1 MKLRLLLTPLLLCA
15 ALFSMAQTQTAAKP
29 QTLPQK
35 VYTTMHDSTTSMDVV
50 LMQGKGGS
58 LSLEGRNVQLFNS
71 FFVDAPAQKF
81 NAPLAGNIM
90 WLINGRE
97 YISGSFYLG
106 EKTGYVVFNY
116 HGKEYVNLL
125 NEQGNAFFASQIAKQ
140 NAK

>member
-1 MKLRLLLTPLLLCA
+1 
-15 ALFSMAQTQTAAKP
+15 MAQTQTAAKP
-29 QTLPQK
+29 LPQK
-35 VYTTMHDSTTSMDVV
+35 VYATMHDSTTSMDIV

-58 LSLEGRNVQLFNS
+58 LSLEGRSVQLITGNYFDN
-71 FFVDAPAQKF
+71 APAQKF

-125 NEQGNAFFASQIAKQ
+125 NEQGNAFFANQIAKQ